1 MISVM
6 QKLSVIECERIMFMF
21 LLYMSECKAYI
32 MYAML
37 LYFFFFYWFYIFIP
51 NMLIL
56 YVT

>member
-37 LYFFFFYWFYIFIP
+37 LYFFFSIGFTYLFQTC
-51 NMLIL
+51 L

>member
-1 MISVM
+1 M

-37 LYFFFFYWFYIFIP
+37 LYFFFLLVLHIYSKHAY
-51 NMLIL
+51 M
-56 YVT
+56 